1 MTSVRYGDPEDVTPG
16 AVSRG
21 ETPVVVSLDNSSVTA
36 CTSRGNDTPP
46 LVLSE
51 VEAKKEMVWRMLLLL
66 QVTQA
71 QLFST

>member
-1 MTSVRYGDPEDVTPG
+1 MTSVQYGNPEDVTPG
-16 AVSRG
+16 AVPG
-21 ETPVVVSLDNSSVTA
+21 DETPVVVSLDNSSVTA

-66 QVTQA
+66 PVTQA